1 MPYIH
6 ISTTASLS
14 PAEKSELTNCALD
27 AAEQLGKKRAF
38 VMVHLQDGQALTR
51 GGEPGNC
58 AFCDVRLMGAMEKT
72 ACDRFAARLSADVAR
87 IAHTAPQ
94 CVYLSLS
101 VRSLCYT
108 DGKLPPGHTGG

>member
-6 ISTTASLS
+6 ISTSAHLS
-14 PAEKSELTNCALD
+14 PAEKSELTACALD
-27 AAEQLGKKRAF
+27 AAEQLGKKRAY
-38 VMVHLQDGQALTR
+38 VMVHLQDGQTLSR
-51 GGEPGNC
+51 GDAPGNC
-58 AFCDVRLMGAMEKT
+58 AFCDVRLMGAMEKA

-101 VRSLCYT
+101 ELSLCYT
-108 DGKLPPGHTGG
+108 DGKLPPGHTAG